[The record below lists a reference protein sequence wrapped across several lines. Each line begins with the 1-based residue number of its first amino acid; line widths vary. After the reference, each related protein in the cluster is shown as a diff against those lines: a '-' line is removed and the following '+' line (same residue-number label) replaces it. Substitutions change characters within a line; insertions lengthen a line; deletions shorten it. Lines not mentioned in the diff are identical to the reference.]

1 MSRIISG
8 FAKGIKLDVLP
19 VSNMRPTSNR
29 VKEALFDI
37 IQFDIVGSSFLD
49 LFSGTGQIALEAVS
63 RGASKV
69 YSIENSYESFKIIKR
84 NINIMK
90 CKSHQNINIEVFLDS
105 AFRFLSNFS
114 SKVDILFSDAP
125 FDMKISE
132 EVFSKFEKV
141 TNNLII
147 TETLYKNEPVKEG
160 DLFYLLKRYRYGRIS
175 LNVYGRK
182 LV

>member
-19 VSNMRPTSNR
+19 ISNMRPTSNR

-69 YSIENSYESFKIIKR
+69 YSIENSYESFKIIK
-84 NINIMK
+84 
-90 CKSHQNINIEVFLDS
+90 S
-105 AFRFLSNFS
+105 
-114 SKVDILFSDAP
+114 
-125 FDMKISE
+125 
-132 EVFSKFEKV
+132 
-141 TNNLII
+141 TW
-147 TETLYKNEPVKEG
+147 PVI
-160 DLFYLLKRYRYGRIS
+160 R
-175 LNVYGRK
+175 
-182 LV
+182 